1 MAEVESFQLE
11 FKRTVT
17 PRVEKRFQDA
27 VEAQPAAGYRTC
39 KILYGELEADRR
51 RVGLYQKGKSV
62 RQCSEKDGYLYP
74 GGRTHR
80 RECGILSAWFG

>member
-27 VEAQPAAGYRTC
+27 VEAQPAVDIGRARYYTESW
-39 KILYGELEADRR
+39 KQTEGESVYIRR
-51 RVGLYQKGKSV
+51 
-62 RQCSEKDGYLYP
+62 
-74 GGRTHR
+74 
-80 RECGILSAWFG
+80 A